1 MRICDLH
8 VPIGVASG
16 IYMVADAY
24 APVVLTIL
32 GAQMASVNNA
42 ELDRGMQKA
51 FWAGLWIRLLLS
63 PFIAWFVLYILN
75 VEGVLFS
82 VLLILA
88 SMPVAVNAVVLSDK
102 FNASPKLVSKCI
114 LWTTLASFI
123 VLPILIFLVEYDY

>member
-1 MRICDLH
+1 
-8 VPIGVASG
+8 
-16 IYMVADAY
+16 
-24 APVVLTIL
+24 
-32 GAQMASVNNA
+32 MASVNNA
-42 ELDRGMQKA
+42 ELDRSTQKA
-51 FWAGLWIRLLLS
+51 FWAGLGIRLLLS
-63 PFIAWFVLYILN
+63 PIIAWFVLYILH

-123 VLPILIFLVEYDY
+123 VLPILIVLVEYDY